1 MSQSTPESL
10 VQGSIQLFTL
20 PDIYLQIHQLLNNP
34 QTSANDIGAAISKDP
49 ALSAR
54 LLRIVNSSYYSFK
67 ARIDTISRAITIVG
81 IDDLQNLVLATSVI
95 DKFSK
100 IPCDQIDITDFW
112 LRSVNCGLIA
122 KLLAK
127 KRTVLHCERLFL
139 AGLLHDIG
147 SLILYNK
154 MPDESLQVLLAAN
167 HDRRLIPDL
176 EREIFGFTHASVGG
190 ELIKTWGLPE
200 SLSEAISF
208 YLNPEMAHV
217 HKLDTHILH
226 VASRL
231 CDINTLGIPVDEV
244 LLEIPTE
251 VLNYINLDE
260 TAILQVMEQ
269 ATEEF
274 SQVFDNIGLG
284 WRDK

>member
-100 IPCDQIDITDFW
+100 
-112 LRSVNCGLIA
+112 
-122 KLLAK
+122 
-127 KRTVLHCERLFL
+127 
-139 AGLLHDIG
+139 
-147 SLILYNK
+147 
-154 MPDESLQVLLAAN
+154 M
-167 HDRRLIPDL
+167 
-176 EREIFGFTHASVGG
+176 ASVFV
-190 ELIKTWGLPE
+190 KK
-200 SLSEAISF
+200 S
-208 YLNPEMAHV
+208 
-217 HKLDTHILH
+217 
-226 VASRL
+226 
-231 CDINTLGIPVDEV
+231 
-244 LLEIPTE
+244 
-251 VLNYINLDE
+251 
-260 TAILQVMEQ
+260 
-269 ATEEF
+269 
-274 SQVFDNIGLG
+274 
-284 WRDK
+284 